1 MNYLYHYSITLA
13 GILLLFTFASCA
25 QPGEQ
30 RDDIEA
36 VSPDA
41 GARGNLV
48 MLGGGPRPDAI
59 MQRVVELSRDGH
71 LIVVP
76 MASSIPD
83 TIGMEHR
90 DQLLGYGAAEVDI
103 MMLEESDI
111 DSGEILQ
118 QLREAGGIWF
128 SGGGQRRLMHFFDTP
143 DMRAAVHEAYKNGA
157 VIAGTSA
164 GTAVQS
170 ASMITGDEA
179 HAFSDYF
186 GQIRHENVITT
197 PGLGLVE
204 NMVVDQHFIR
214 RSRLNRLI
222 NILLDDEAEFAV
234 GIDEATALWIG
245 PEGRA
250 EIWGE
255 SQVILISA
263 EGVDPK
269 VYDDRYLGATGLE
282 LHVLPAGSQFS
293 WRGNK
298 VRDIRLPE

>member
-1 MNYLYHYSITLA
+1 MKHLCHYSINLA
-13 GILLLFTFASCA
+13 GILLLFMFASCA
-25 QPGEQ
+25 ESGEE
-30 RDDIEA
+30 RDDIRT
-36 VSPDA
+36 VSQDS

-48 MLGGGPRPDAI
+48 MLGGGPRPGAI
-59 MQRVVELSRDGH
+59 MERVVELSRDGH
-71 LIVVP
+71 LLVVP

-83 TIGMEHR
+83 TIGIEHR
-90 DQLLGYGAAEVDI
+90 EQLLGYGAAQVDI
-103 MMLEESDI
+103 MMLEDSDI
-111 DSGEILQ
+111 DSEEILQ
-118 QLREAGGIWF
+118 LLREAGGIWF
-128 SGGGQRRLMHFFDTP
+128 SGGDQRRLMRFFDTP
-143 DMRAAVHEAYKNGA
+143 EMRAAVHEAYTNGA

-179 HAFSDYF
+179 HGFSDFF

-204 NMVVDQHFIR
+204 NLVVDQHFIR

-222 NILLDDEAEFAV
+222 NILLDDAAEFAI

-245 PEGRA
+245 PEGEA

-255 SQVILISA
+255 SQAILISA

-269 VYDDRYLGATGLE
+269 VYEDRYLGATGLE
-282 LHVLPAGSQFS
+282 LHVLPAGSRFS
-293 WRGNK
+293 WRNNK
-298 VRDIRLPE
+298 VRDIRLPD